1 MGTKNLWV
9 LCVSM
14 CLGVF
19 GVYSCEDGDEL
30 ENERRNNS
38 QEENVEDG
46 ADTMSVVSDTTQVIP
61 DDTLSSE
68 NVRYKLEDM
77 LIGKKEDL
85 TFLLPYTLE
94 YNEYGFNADHSGYIS
109 YHYYSHNL
117 GSHARDEYRV
127 ETSDIDVDFSWE
139 VLSENVFSIYS
150 VSAHIRKNGSD
161 STCSYKGSVKYQL
174 GKVSSDTLFFYGC
187 GTFTLSF
194 GEINF
199 DACDGEPTPG
209 TRYPLILHDKR

>member
-46 ADTMSVVSDTTQVIP
+46 SDTMSVVSDTTQVIP
-61 DDTLSSE
+61 DDTLTSE
-68 NVRYKLEDM
+68 NVRRELDN
-77 LIGKKEDL
+77 LLAGKKGCISESY
-85 TFLLPYTLE
+85 PYTLE
-94 YNEYGFNADHSGYIS
+94 SIKYGFNADHSGYIS
-109 YHYYSHNL
+109 YRYWWHNT

-127 ETSDIDVDFSWE
+127 ETSDIDVDFTWE
-139 VLSENVFSIYS
+139 VLSEKVFSIHS
-150 VSAHIRKNGSD
+150 VSAHTRANDGTD
-161 STCSYKGSVKYQL
+161 YVLSYEGSVRFQL
-174 GKVSSDTLFFYGC
+174 DKLSPDRPFFLDSDC
-187 GTFTLSF
+187 GSLSIF
-194 GEINF
+194 ARKHFLF
-199 DACDGEPTPG
+199 DACDEEPMQ
-209 TRYPLILHDKR
+209 

>member
-46 ADTMSVVSDTTQVIP
+46 ADTMMVVP
-61 DDTLSSE
+61 ADTLPSE

-77 LIGKKEDL
+77 LIGKKESP
-85 TFLLPYTLE
+85 TYPLPYTIE
-94 YNEYGFNADHSGYIS
+94 SIEYGFNADHSGYIS
-109 YHYYSHNL
+109 YRYWWHNT

-127 ETSDIDVDFSWE
+127 ETSYIDVDFTWE
-139 VLSENVFSIYS
+139 VLSEKVFSIHS
-150 VSAHIRKNGSD
+150 VSAHIRKNSSD
-161 STCSYKGSVKYQL
+161 RTCSYKGSVKYQL
-174 GKVSSDTLFFYGC
+174 GKVSSDTLFFYDC
-187 GTFTLSF
+187 GALDLSF
-194 GEINF
+194 GEIYF

-209 TRYPLILHDKR
+209 TYYPFILHD